1 MALRMRKETVFVAA
15 KTLYF
20 VLNIRHDVIDTE
32 KKKLASE
39 HTFNKE
45 ENELKDLD
53 SKSMGIRIMHRC
65 WMGSFCNAEKE
76 GKRTAKSSC

>member
-1 MALRMRKETVFVAA
+1 MALRTRKETVFVVE

-32 KKKLASE
+32 KKNLASE
-39 HTFNKE
+39 HTFSKE

-53 SKSMGIRIMHRC
+53 S
-65 WMGSFCNAEKE
+65 
-76 GKRTAKSSC
+76 